1 MECIDFFWNP
11 GEAVSA
17 DSSPGLDKDVPP
29 VEGDN
34 FQCTFFRPT
43 KHESVILN
51 ENPPPFN
58 SSDSEVEFDDPNI
71 TTGWAEAS
79 SINSDTFYS
88 YDEEISQQDNK
99 ALDLPKVTF
108 GQTYIHSDDTK
119 LQLEKQE
126 STKPEIVQLT
136 EEKNYPKDVNNLKDK
151 ISEKE
156 KLLLIKCVHNN
167 RYTHGFPDPRYS
179 LNRTKRSYNP
189 VSSTN
194 ETPGKRR
201 KIFENRTSKYK
212 RLLKSMENVIH
223 TMSEQESIKP
233 RYKIAETNLVKM
245 DPQKEQSQSQKI
257 VADNP
262 QADELEMR
270 RPIFKKREL
279 EKFLDESMQR
289 AVKMYRTCRDTWNG
303 TNEEQFEVSENF
315 PKANISIPRLSKT
328 ASECKNT

>member
-43 KHESVILN
+43 KHESVQILN

-201 KIFENRTSKYK
+201 KIFENRTK
-212 RLLKSMENVIH
+212 
-223 TMSEQESIKP
+223 
-233 RYKIAETNLVKM
+233 TNLVKM